1 MWIARTL
8 RHYRIGIKEY
18 ADFIKGIQKR
28 QLETKLKADMKSRVT
43 MAKKRKEFVEL
54 MNDNI
59 NKALSK

>member
-8 RHYRIGIKEY
+8 RHYRVGQKEY
-18 ADFIKGIQKR
+18 TDFLKGIQKR
-28 QLETKLKADMKSRVT
+28 QLETKLKADMKSRVI